1 MSGNGPPVRCDLV
14 IPVHNALRSTARCL
28 RSVRR
33 FAPPWARI
41 VVVNDASD
49 PRTTAWLKA
58 QEGIVLLENPVNLG
72 FVRSANRGLLFS
84 DAPWVCLLNSD
95 TLLTER
101 ALERMV
107 ARCEQDPKIALCCP
121 LSNEAVN
128 LSVRLPPGADVFS
141 FAERIARTSPA
152 LYPDAVT
159 VVGFCLLVRREAIR
173 ALGVFD
179 EVFGMGYGEETDLHY
194 RARSAGWRGVVADD
208 TFVYHRHGASFTDR
222 DERVR
227 RNLEIVMSR
236 WRGVHEREIAEFD
249 RRDALGAVRDART
262 FAWTRPDDRPPA
274 LHDVLFVLTS
284 LGPSDAASA
293 VIELANALILE
304 GVHAGVAALGEAFP
318 EIPDERFFE
327 PFRMTEGELI
337 TAGPPAR
344 LLVATDTRTAAIAA
358 VAASRDPA
366 LKTALLVTDA
376 DETSAEAFPLVPSL
390 AVPTAA
396 LARRIERRYGVR
408 SFALGL
414 GVDPDV
420 FYPRR
425 ERSAPPPVRIA
436 ASLGPGDRRGAPAL
450 LAALDEA
457 ARRPGVEVVLH
468 GPGSVPSD
476 AAFPHQHLGLLPP
489 ERVADLLS
497 TAHVAVVA
505 SDSSGFPVRGLEA
518 MACGAACV
526 LVRSAAAENAVGGE
540 SALLV
545 APGDAPALARTIL
558 RLVDEPALRER
569 LAADGLVEARAQA
582 SEPADLRF
590 REFLDSLPPA
600 EPLSPRERAALVLLG
615 REFCRAAVPATAV
628 RDELRRAR
636 ETLLDIYRSKAWK
649 LAQPWRRLKRR
660 LRP

>member
-1 MSGNGPPVRCDLV
+1 MSANGPPVRCDLV

-28 RSVRR
+28 RSVKR
-33 FAPPWARI
+33 FAPPWARV

-49 PRTTAWLKA
+49 ARTTSWLRA
-58 QEGIVLLENPVNLG
+58 QEGIVLVENPANLG

-95 TLLTER
+95 TLMTEG

-141 FAERIARTSPA
+141 FAQRVSRTSPA

-194 RARSAGWRGVVADD
+194 RARTAGWRGVVADD
-208 TFVYHRHGASFTDR
+208 TFVYHRHGASFADR

-236 WRGVHEREIAEFD
+236 WRSVHERELAEFD
-249 RRDALGAVRDART
+249 RTDALGAVRDART
-262 FAWTRPDDRPPA
+262 FAWTRPDGRPPA
-274 LHDVLFVLTS
+274 PHDVLFVLPS

-293 VIELANALILE
+293 VIDLANVLILE
-304 GVHAGVAALGEAFP
+304 GVRTGVAVLGETFP

-327 PFRMTEGELI
+327 PFRLTECELI
-337 TAGPPAR
+337 TSGPPAR
-344 LLVATDTRTAAIAA
+344 LLVATDTRTAAVAA
-358 VAASRDPA
+358 VARSRNPA
-366 LKTALLVTDA
+366 LKTALLLTDS
-376 DETSAEAFPLVPSL
+376 DETGAEACTLIPGI

-396 LARRIERRYGVR
+396 LARTIESRYGLR
-408 SFALGL
+408 PFPLGL

-425 ERSAPPPVRIA
+425 ERPAPPPVRIA
-436 ASLGPGDRRGAPAL
+436 ASLGPGNRSGAPAL
-450 LAALDEA
+450 LAALAEA

-468 GPGSVPSD
+468 GPGSVPAD
-476 AAFPHQHLGLLPP
+476 AAFPYRHLGLLPP

-497 TAHVAVVA
+497 TAHVAVDT
-505 SDSSGFPVRGLEA
+505 SDSAGFPLRGLEA
-518 MACGAACV
+518 MACGAASV
-526 LVRSAAAENAVGGE
+526 LVRSAAAQYAADGE
-540 SALLV
+540 IALLV
-545 APGDAPALARTIL
+545 APGDAPALSRAIL
-558 RLVDEPALRER
+558 RLVDEPALREK
-569 LAADGLVEARAQA
+569 LAANGLEAAGAHAGER
-582 SEPADLRF
+582 ADLRF
-590 REFLDSLPPA
+590 REFLDSLTSA
-600 EPLSPRERAALVLLG
+600 EPLP
-615 REFCRAAVPATAV
+615 
-628 RDELRRAR
+628 
-636 ETLLDIYRSKAWK
+636 
-649 LAQPWRRLKRR
+649 
-660 LRP
+660 